1 MAELRDDY
9 AEVIPMFRVLATL
22 NRDSTDYRRQR
33 DEIIRHCLPLADHIA
48 RRFRNRGEPHED
60 LLQVARLGLVK
71 AVSRYDVETGS
82 HFLGFAVPTIMG
94 EVRRHF
100 RDHGW
105 AVKVPRGLKTLHM
118 SINVGRTELSH
129 ALGRAPTASELATH
143 LGVDREQ
150 VVEGLVAGSAYSTY
164 STDVPVGVE
173 GDSKAFYD
181 TMGGLDTNFDRI
193 LEVETVRP
201 LIAALPERER
211 TVLML
216 RFFHNMTQ
224 SQIAQRIG
232 VSQMHV
238 SRILTVAL
246 TTLRQQAQPL
256 EAAAARTDD
265 TNSPAPGEISA
276 AAAPAANTP
285 MRSVDHSRGVS
296 RAGSHARSVDQRK
309 NVA

>member
-1 MAELRDDY
+1 
-9 AEVIPMFRVLATL
+9 
-22 NRDSTDYRRQR
+22 
-33 DEIIRHCLPLADHIA
+33 
-48 RRFRNRGEPHED
+48 
-60 LLQVARLGLVK
+60 
-71 AVSRYDVETGS
+71 
-82 HFLGFAVPTIMG
+82 
-94 EVRRHF
+94 
-100 RDHGW
+100 
-105 AVKVPRGLKTLHM
+105 M

-129 ALGRAPTASELATH
+129 SLGRAPTATELATH
-143 LGVDREQ
+143 LGVDRER
-150 VVEGLVAGSAYSTY
+150 VVEGLVAGCAYSTY

-296 RAGSHARSVDQRK
+296 RVGSHARSVDQRK

>member
-1 MAELRDDY
+1 
-9 AEVIPMFRVLATL
+9 
-22 NRDSTDYRRQR
+22 
-33 DEIIRHCLPLADHIA
+33 
-48 RRFRNRGEPHED
+48 
-60 LLQVARLGLVK
+60 
-71 AVSRYDVETGS
+71 
-82 HFLGFAVPTIMG
+82 
-94 EVRRHF
+94 
-100 RDHGW
+100 
-105 AVKVPRGLKTLHM
+105 
-118 SINVGRTELSH
+118 
-129 ALGRAPTASELATH
+129 
-143 LGVDREQ
+143 
-150 VVEGLVAGSAYSTY
+150 
-164 STDVPVGVE
+164 
-173 GDSKAFYD
+173 
-181 TMGGLDTNFDRI
+181 MGGLDTNFDRI

-256 EAAAARTDD
+256 EAAASRTDD
-265 TNSPAPGEISA
+265 TICPAPSEIPA

-285 MRSVDHSRGVS
+285 MRSVDHSTGVS
-296 RAGSHARSVDQRK
+296 RLGGHARSVDQRK